1 MRKRGSLPEHQMNE
15 IKRDET
21 RTVAH
26 VSLVTAIA
34 VFSVVLVILNLRG
47 GWERWVIPIII
58 ALAVSCLVM
67 HITAMPQ
74 SRIRL
79 YAYSIV
85 LIVYLFYYNTNT
97 DILYNG
103 TPVVMLLVIV
113 ISMTKEKR
121 LIWACIVTGSL
132 GMVMR
137 ISDPSEAGRVI
148 WHVTLIVAEG
158 AIASGM
164 LKSSE
169 KSSEI
174 YRERIAKLELDNKS
188 ADDFLANVSHEIRT
202 PINAV
207 IGLTGVCIDK
217 EKDEE
222 IAEDLRSVSEAGR
235 RIAEQISDILDYSET
250 ERDSISV
257 IMEDYRLA
265 SLMNDLLIELKP
277 YKSPDLELVIDI
289 DPTLPA
295 VLRTDTLKLKRIL
308 WHVILNG
315 LKYTKEGGV
324 YVGITSTVQEYGINL
339 CVDVTDTGV
348 GMTPEELERVFER
361 FYQSDSGRTRVS
373 GGLGLGMPIALGF
386 AEALSGFLTVDSK
399 PDAGTTVHICI
410 PQTVVNEEPCMSVR
424 SKDEFNVGAFLRFE
438 RYQDPNVRE
447 FYDKMIRNIVKGVR
461 MTLRRVDS
469 IENLK
474 VLNGNVE
481 LSHLFIGENE
491 YMEDPEYID
500 SLSDSMKVVIVCED
514 SFRPMAGSRASLIR
528 KPFYGFPLVSALN
541 DTEVE
546 TGHREKMRCEGI
558 RALVVDD
565 EPMNLMVAKSILDS
579 YGMEVTTAGSG
590 REAVELCEKTS
601 FDIVFMDHMMPEMDG
616 VEAARQIKSRLSGRK
631 LLMVALTANA
641 VSSAREMFMTEGF
654 DGFVSK
660 PVDIMEL
667 ERVLRTILPES
678 MITYGEAKTKKVIV
692 LERQDEKEDDFTLL
706 SRAGIVPG
714 KGLEFCMNDRKL
726 YVSVLAEYAND
737 SETKVRELQK
747 YYDTEDWE
755 NFLVRIHSIKSSS
768 RMIGADELAKTARNI
783 EEAAQE
789 MDIVYVKDMF
799 PKFLPEYQ
807 KTAEALQRIYDVDAI
822 LAAEAT

>member
-1 MRKRGSLPEHQMNE
+1 MNE

-34 VFSVVLVILNLRG
+34 VFSVVLVILNLRE
-47 GWERWVIPIII
+47 GWERWVVPIIV
-58 ALAVSCLVM
+58 AVAVSCLVM

-97 DILYNG
+97 DVLYNG

-113 ISMTKEKR
+113 ISMTREKR
-121 LIWACIVTGSL
+121 LVWACIVTGSL

-137 ISDPSEAGRVI
+137 ISDPAEAGRVI
-148 WHVTLIVAEG
+148 WHVTLIVVEG

-169 KSSEI
+169 KTSEI
-174 YRERIAKLELDNKS
+174 YRERIEKLELDNKT

-202 PINAV
+202 PIKAV

-222 IAEDLRSVSEAGR
+222 IANDLRSVSEAGR

-250 ERDSISV
+250 ERDNISV

-265 SLMNDLLIELKP
+265 SLMNDLIMELKP
-277 YKSPDLELVIDI
+277 YKSPELELVIDI

-324 YVGITSTVQEYGINL
+324 YVRITSTVQEYGINL

-348 GMTPEELERVFER
+348 GMTPEEIERVFER

-386 AEALSGFLTVDSK
+386 AESLSGFLTVDSK

-410 PQTVVNEEPCMSVR
+410 PQAVVNEAPCMSVR

-447 FYDKMIRNIVKGVR
+447 FYDNMIRNIVKGVR
-461 MTLRRVDS
+461 
-469 IENLK
+469 
-474 VLNGNVE
+474 
-481 LSHLFIGENE
+481 
-491 YMEDPEYID
+491 
-500 SLSDSMKVVIVCED
+500 
-514 SFRPMAGSRASLIR
+514 
-528 KPFYGFPLVSALN
+528 
-541 DTEVE
+541 
-546 TGHREKMRCEGI
+546 
-558 RALVVDD
+558 
-565 EPMNLMVAKSILDS
+565 
-579 YGMEVTTAGSG
+579 
-590 REAVELCEKTS
+590 
-601 FDIVFMDHMMPEMDG
+601 
-616 VEAARQIKSRLSGRK
+616 
-631 LLMVALTANA
+631 
-641 VSSAREMFMTEGF
+641 
-654 DGFVSK
+654 
-660 PVDIMEL
+660 
-667 ERVLRTILPES
+667 
-678 MITYGEAKTKKVIV
+678 
-692 LERQDEKEDDFTLL
+692 
-706 SRAGIVPG
+706 
-714 KGLEFCMNDRKL
+714 
-726 YVSVLAEYAND
+726 
-737 SETKVRELQK
+737 
-747 YYDTEDWE
+747 
-755 NFLVRIHSIKSSS
+755 
-768 RMIGADELAKTARNI
+768 
-783 EEAAQE
+783 
-789 MDIVYVKDMF
+789 
-799 PKFLPEYQ
+799 
-807 KTAEALQRIYDVDAI
+807 
-822 LAAEAT
+822 